1 MTPGSAEIEQIVR
14 EVLARLDLR
23 ADQPRPSG
31 GNSPAGIPAATT
43 QTAPAD
49 SLTLAERVIT
59 ADLLSR
65 RLNGVRQVMLLA
77 GAIVTPSAKDLLRE
91 RNIGWSFGL
100 ATSTTAASA
109 GRTLFVG
116 VADSTFC
123 PAALVRGLA
132 KHGVQVQQVAS
143 AGLVPVTQELSEQ
156 VALSGS
162 LALLLT
168 ASTAAAVCVAN
179 RRRGVR
185 AIQAG
190 TMEQLVAGIEA
201 IGANL
206 LILDPAATS
215 YFQLQRTITRFCDP
229 APRNCPKHL
238 NGTL

>member
-23 ADQPRPSG
+23 ADQPETLPVNGTAS
-31 GNSPAGIPAATT
+31 NPPAATN
-43 QTAPAD
+43 AVAAD

-65 RLNGVRQVMLLA
+65 RLNGVRQVVLPA

-91 RNIGWSFGL
+91 RNIGWSFG
-100 ATSTTAASA
+100 AAKSPAAASG

-116 VADSTFC
+116 VADSKFC

-132 KHGVQVQQVAS
+132 KQGIQVQQVAS
-143 AGLVPVTQELSEQ
+143 AGLVAVTQELGEQ
-156 VALSGS
+156 VALSGA

-168 ASTAAAVCVAN
+168 GSTAAAVCLAN

-201 IGANL
+201 VGANL
-206 LILDPAATS
+206 LIIDPVATS

-229 APRNCPKHL
+229 APRTCPAHL
-238 NGTL
+238 QGAL